1 MASAKYYSDTTRR
14 VAEAQ
19 KTDYVAFLHRHPFA
33 TEAYGLGFTTG
44 VREDYDY
51 QADDLRN
58 VDLPIGM
65 LDNNFRNPDLERYID
80 RFEQYEPNVA
90 VLGDAPTKADAQ
102 RFLTAVAD
110 LREWFPD
117 TIFIVVPKSA
127 EALSTLA
134 DAPVTLGYPMGYSD
148 VQASD
153 FSDPA
158 DWRGLDVHLLG
169 GSPPRQYKMIQTLT
183 QPTVTAAPPANIVG
197 LDWNGPVQ
205 IAYKGEFWSRDG
217 WQSADHLEIRETVKR
232 SLEEMRA
239 FWQDRGI
246 WPGST
251 PREEYGVAI
260 RTPDDHIWAVDGSHI
275 GETEQLED
283 AIVVDYDDGRT
294 YAYRSELERKR
305 VEYYEGRLN

>member
-1 MASAKYYSDTTRR
+1 MASATDSSVSTSRI
-14 VAEAQ
+14 VEAQ
-19 KTDYVAFLHRHPFA
+19 QTDYVAFLHRHPFA
-33 TEAYGLGFTTG
+33 TDAYELGFTTG
-44 VREDYDY
+44 VREDYQY
-51 QADDLRN
+51 QIEGLRN
-58 VDLPIGM
+58 VDFPVGM
-65 LDNNFRNPDLERYID
+65 LDNDFRDPNLDRYIA
-80 RFEQYEPNVA
+80 RFEQYEPDIA
-90 VLGDAPTKADAQ
+90 VLGDARSPVDAQ
-102 RFLTAVAD
+102 QFLNAAED
-110 LREWFPD
+110 LRTRFPG
-117 TIFIVVPKSA
+117 TTFIVVPKSNDA
-127 EALSTLA
+127 LATLSEAA
-134 DAPVTLGYPMGYSD
+134 VTLGYPMGYSD
-148 VQASD
+148 VRATD
-153 FSDPA
+153 FSNPA

-169 GSPPRQYKMIQTLT
+169 GSPPRQYETIQVLT

-217 WQSADHLEIRETVKR
+217 WQSADHLEIRATVKR

-251 PREEYGVAI
+251 PREEYGAAI